1 MIEYL
6 APTAEPGVPTEPYEG
21 RTAWGPD
28 TTVGLLA
35 NSFPGSVTFLAEVG
49 RALDQLVPGL
59 RYRSFDKGRT
69 SGSSVPL
76 TPDRVAGI
84 TRECEVIVTAYGH

>member
-6 APTAEPGVPTEPYEG
+6 APTAEPGVPIEPYEG
-21 RTAWGPD
+21 WTAWAPG

-35 NSFPGSVTFLAEVG
+35 NSFPGSVAFLARVG
-49 RALDQLVPGL
+49 RALEGRVPGL
-59 RYRSFDKGRT
+59 QYRSFDKGRT

-84 TRECEVIVTAYGH
+84 TRECEVVVTAYGH